1 MKPQG
6 GPSSTIWLLAA
17 ITAGGVGGWYYMQQ
31 DDPHAQRKKD
41 EEAMKRKAQELKDAG
56 KATAHDAV
64 KEGQQNYDAFKV
76 CLDLME

>member
-1 MKPQG
+1 
-6 GPSSTIWLLAA
+6 
-17 ITAGGVGGWYYMQQ
+17 MQQ